1 MENTIKTIEI
11 KQSLR
16 KEIDLIKQTYKDEV
30 LNKFS
35 KEIFEKIE
43 QTQRFADSKCILAYY
58 SFPGEVITH
67 GFIEKYANKKKI
79 LLPVVQD
86 DKLVLKVFTDSK
98 DLKLSAYGIPE
109 PVGEEFLDFDQIDL
123 AIVPGM
129 VFDRNLNRI
138 GRGKGYYDRLLPK
151 LSAYIMGICY
161 SFQLK
166 DEIPVEAHDISMNCV
181 ISQNE
186 IIVG

>member
-1 MENTIKTIEI
+1 MKNINNTIEI

-16 KEIDLIKQTYKDEV
+16 KEIALMKQTYEEDD
-30 LNKFS
+30 LHKFS
-35 KEIFEKIE
+35 EEIFQKIE
-43 QTQRFADSKCILAYY
+43 QTQEFADAKCILAYY

-67 GFIEKYANKKKI
+67 SFIEKYANKKKI
-79 LLPVVQD
+79 LLPVVQN
-86 DKLVLKVFTDSK
+86 DKLVLKVYTHSD

-109 PVGEEFLDFDQIDL
+109 PTGEEFLDYEQIDL
-123 AIVPGM
+123 AIIPGM

-151 LSAYIMGICY
+151 LNSYFMGICY

-166 DEIPVEAHDISMNCV
+166 NEIPVELHDIRMNCV
-181 ISQNE
+181 ISHNE
-186 IIVG
+186 IIV